1 MRGRPSVLTQELNY
15 TLGSKGQGRSRG
27 PGTRPRA
34 DTSQRGSQK
43 RLPAV
48 SVLVPGQPTVL
59 RRVEGQREEFLQLAD
74 AQGGR
79 REEGSGGKERK
90 KEWRGRKRPSRGIST
105 APSAMA
111 DQTKPNSEPPLPS

>member
-1 MRGRPSVLTQELNY
+1 M
-15 TLGSKGQGRSRG
+15 
-27 PGTRPRA
+27 
-34 DTSQRGSQK
+34 
-43 RLPAV
+43 
-48 SVLVPGQPTVL
+48 LVPGQPTVL